1 MDRPLTREEAART
14 LGVSIAADAATCKQ
28 AYRRLARRH
37 HPDLGG
43 DAATFHALQVA
54 FEHLVDDEVASRPVV
69 ARGRPSTPPVSFRDE
84 TERDDLDHIDWDRE
98 PPAGRV
104 VLSHALV
111 ARWLAQ
117 GEPPLTP
124 LSATSRS
131 PKSRLNG
138 AAHLLAPELTSRLTI
153 APAEDDRRQPVVT
166 TEIVTGNRRAR
177 RALDRIT
184 MADGWV
190 RRRRPSTT
198 SLSVSMARSQDP
210 RATALR
216 VADHLQALLDGI
228 EWPLASWTLERD

>member
-1 MDRPLTREEAART
+1 LDRQLTREEAART
-14 LGVSIAADAATCKQ
+14 LGVSIAADADTCKR
-28 AYRRLARRH
+28 AYRRLAREH

-43 DAATFHALQVA
+43 DASTFHALQVA

-84 TERDDLDHIDWDRE
+84 TERRDLDRIDWERAV
-98 PPAGRV
+98 PAGR
-104 VLSHALV
+104 LALDHGLV
-111 ARWLAQ
+111 ARILAT
-117 GEPPLTP
+117 GTAPVNPLV
-124 LSATSRS
+124 ATSRS
-131 PKSRLNG
+131 PGSRLNG

-153 APAEDDRRQPVVT
+153 TAAEDDRHQPVVT
-166 TEIVTGNRRAR
+166 TEILTGNRKAR
-177 RALDRIT
+177 RALDQVT

-216 VADHLQALLDGI
+216 VADHLQLLLDRIG
-228 EWPLASWTLERD
+228 WPLPAWTLERE